1 MQKLFSLFAFALIA
15 LLFVQCQTDEI
26 IELPIEEVPEV
37 LTGETIEILENIIED
52 VTWTSGNTYILTD
65 LIAITEG
72 ATLTI
77 EPCVVVKAV
86 AGPTGLLVD
95 QGAKLNAVGTADCP
109 IIFTSTQDEL
119 EPGQLSSPNLTGED
133 VGLWS
138 GLVLLG
144 NAPVSSMPGD
154 NNIFMVLPQDY
165 LFSFGGD
172 AAEDNS
178 GTLEYVSIRHT
189 GAETAPFELPSG
201 LTLCGVGSGT
211 TLNHLELFANA
222 DDGLRVIGGN
232 FNLNNLVTSHFDDDA
247 IDIDRGYAGIMNN
260 LIGIG
265 GNEDDSALELDGG
278 EGSFNPSFTIQNASF
293 QGSQNKESYIA
304 FRNNVN
310 CLIAD
315 SYFFGFDPNAQV
327 SLRSDNEANSWIDEL
342 IDVSN
347 LEFNISHLDTGNT
360 SIESIFQD
368 TGDNTEDAFS
378 TRLPNASIVSEPSVG
393 ADKTAFT
400 GWTLA
405 DLVGALD
412 EF

>member
-1 MQKLFSLFAFALIA
+1 MQKLTSLIAFALVT
-15 LLFVQCQTDEI
+15 LMFVQCQTDEI

-37 LTGETIEILENIIED
+37 LTGETIEVLENINED

-65 LIAITEG
+65 LIAVTEG

-95 QGAKLNAVGTADCP
+95 QGAKLKAVGTPDCP

-119 EPGQLSSPNLTGED
+119 EPGQLTSPNLTGED

-138 GLVLLG
+138 GLILLG

-178 GTLEYVSIRHT
+178 GMLEYVSIRHT

-211 TLNHLELFANA
+211 TLNHIESFANA

-232 FNLNNLVTSHFDDDA
+232 FNLNHFVASHFNDDA
-247 IDIDRGYAGIMNN
+247 IDIDRGYAGSMNN

-265 GNEDDSALELDGG
+265 GNEDDSAIELDGG
-278 EGSFNPSFTIQNASF
+278 EGSFNPLFTIQNASF
-293 QGSQNKESYIA
+293 QGGQNGELYLD
-304 FRNNVN
+304 FRNDVN
-310 CLIAD
+310 CLIKD
-315 SYFFGFDPNAQV
+315 SYFFGFDSNALV
-327 SLRSDNEANSWIDEL
+327 RLRSDNEAESWVNEL

-347 LEFNISHLDTGNT
+347 LEFNVLHLDTGNT

-378 TRLPNASIVSEPSVG
+378 TRLPNASIVSEPTVG
-393 ADKTAFT
+393 ADKDAFT

-405 DLVGALD
+405 DLAGNLD
-412 EF
+412 DF

>member
-1 MQKLFSLFAFALIA
+1 
-15 LLFVQCQTDEI
+15 
-26 IELPIEEVPEV
+26 
-37 LTGETIEILENIIED
+37 

-211 TLNHLELFANA
+211 MLNHLELFANA

-247 IDIDRGYAGIMNN
+247 IDIDRGYAGILNN
-260 LIGIG
+260 IIGIG

-278 EGSFNPSFTIQNASF
+278 EGSFNPSFTIQKASF

-327 SLRSDNEANSWIDEL
+327 SLRSDNEANNWIDEL

-378 TRLPNASIVSEPSVG
+378 TRLPNASIVSQPSVG